1 MVIPDIPSNESYLI
15 ASIKEIILNSRKN
28 IVRSVNTEMLSAYW
42 NIGKLIVEDEQK
54 NQERAQ
60 YGDETL
66 KNISKRL
73 KAELGNGFSIS
84 NLQFMRRLF
93 LAYPNQQTLSV
104 KLSWSHYCEL
114 VIHPCP
120 RAEACIK
127 PR

>member
-1 MVIPDIPSNESYLI
+1 MKKAGITVNENKLI
-15 ASIKEIILNSRKN
+15 ESIKEIIITSRKN

-84 NLQFMRRLF
+84 NL
-93 LAYPNQQTLSV
+93 
-104 KLSWSHYCEL
+104 
-114 VIHPCP
+114 
-120 RAEACIK
+120 
-127 PR
+127 